1 MKTTIK
7 ATVPLTQ
14 KIEVTCN
21 KEKNWGTNLINI
33 YTEESY
39 PTQPDREPIGE
50 EITICLDTQA
60 DVEKFIALIRKA
72 TRKIK

>member
-1 MKTTIK
+1 MQTKIK
-7 ATVPLTQ
+7 SSVPIIQ

-21 KEKNWGTNLINI
+21 YHKDWDSNLVNI

-39 PTQPDREPIGE
+39 PTQPDRKAIGE
-50 EITICLDTQA
+50 EITLSFDSQA

-72 TRKIK
+72 TKKIK